1 MSFVSMMPQHVMGS
15 DHLGRC
21 DSFLSRVPSFR
32 GPLPAPVLK
41 LHLGVL
47 LFLQSWLAW
56 WWRCSAARRAT
67 WEVPVAKCLA
77 TQWKGLTFS
86 SGLGS
91 GMGENGAVGKQHVCP
106 WEASQRLTVPG
117 VGGPTETS
125 LEFGVKKISV

>member
-21 DSFLSRVPSFR
+21 DSFLSRVPSFM

-56 WWRCSAARRAT
+56 WWRCSAAQREEPRGRFPWPSVSPLSGRGLHSPLGWAVE
-67 WEVPVAKCLA
+67 WER
-77 TQWKGLTFS
+77 
-86 SGLGS
+86 
-91 GMGENGAVGKQHVCP
+91 MGP
-106 WEASQRLTVPG
+106 WENN
-117 VGGPTETS
+117 TS
-125 LEFGVKKISV
+125 AHGKHHKD